1 MLILSYGSTD
11 YKSLITFVQRDGHI
25 IYQPYGQT
33 CGVNEC
39 LKYVTKDGVITAKY
53 PGSGFRSDSVV
64 DKQGH
69 VLQFDDDKI
78 CVHSI
83 DGQRQKVVLQ
93 GAGATTQGKLE
104 HSSAS
109 KHGKLLMRCCLLRDN
124 DHLRSR
130 RYTELELYNLDY

>member
-1 MLILSYGSTD
+1 MLILSYGSID

-33 CGVNEC
+33 CVNEC

-53 PGSGFRSDSVV
+53 PGSGFRSGSVF

-78 CVHSI
+78 CV
-83 DGQRQKVVLQ
+83 
-93 GAGATTQGKLE
+93 
-104 HSSAS
+104 
-109 KHGKLLMRCCLLRDN
+109 
-124 DHLRSR
+124 RSMMENNKR
-130 RYTELELYNLDY
+130 